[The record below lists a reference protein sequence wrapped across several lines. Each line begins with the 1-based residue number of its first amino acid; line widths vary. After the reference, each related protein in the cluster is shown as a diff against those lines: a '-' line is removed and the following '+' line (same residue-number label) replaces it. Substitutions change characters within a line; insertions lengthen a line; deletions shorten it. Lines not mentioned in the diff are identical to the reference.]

1 MNEQHDPRERKA
13 LESLVSAI
21 LHQFRTTEAISDKE
35 IDEFLAGG
43 YSLDEEQRN
52 ALNKLGS
59 NPLSWT
65 ATDERDTRAP
75 GVVREATAEFAG
87 MYRHSSDEELDS
99 ETRKL
104 IEQKRQQIID
114 RLRQK
119 GNDVERHRD

>member
-1 MNEQHDPRERKA
+1 MNKQHDPREHKA

-21 LHQFRTTEAISDKE
+21 LHQFGTTEAISDKE
-35 IDEFLAGG
+35 IDEFLEGG
-43 YSLDEEQRN
+43 YSLDEEQRS
-52 ALNKLGS
+52 ALTELGS

-65 ATDERDTRAP
+65 ADDERDIRAT
-75 GVVREATAEFAG
+75 GIVQEATAELAG
-87 MYRHSSDEELDS
+87 MYRHSSDEELDN

-119 GNDVERHRD
+119 GKDVERHRD